1 MSEKSFVSQKSR
13 VPFAVIRVTKFLR
26 QMLSNR
32 LALAGTFFLL
42 LFVFVAVAAPLLTPY
57 SPQGTIVSG
66 NLAAPSWVKYI
77 YGDRGLS
84 QNANF
89 ADITASSVGGV
100 TLTPTA
106 QGTDSID
113 LKVSSTLGGRVLVQE
128 SLNYPYSGPPT
139 RFKGSFSIQPVGTT
153 TNAVVN
159 ATVSV
164 VRLDSVGR
172 VLQQYP
178 LRTQQVDTS
187 MAASGSIDSQDQ
199 SIVQSLGIQGVST
212 PAQYVFSA
220 PAPYNY
226 VLEMTLPAGFHG
238 EFLVQ
243 TFTLQLLGNTWG
255 LLGTDD
261 IGQDIFTQFVYGS
274 RLSLYVGLIATF
286 IGVGMGLVVGLMAG
300 YLGKVVDETLMR
312 FTDMML
318 VIPALPLLIVL
329 SFVLG
334 PNLNTIVLILGFLG
348 WMGFAR
354 LIRSQVLSLRERP
367 FIESA
372 KASGAGTTYILTK
385 HIFPNIIA
393 LTYVNLALSVPA
405 AVVGEA
411 ALSFLG
417 LGDQNVI
424 TWGRMLDLAHS
435 AGSATGL
442 SWWWIIPPGIGIA
455 VLSLSFILIGY
466 SLDELFNPRLR
477 RRR

>member
-1 MSEKSFVSQKSR
+1 MSEKASVSQKSR
-13 VPFAVIRVTKFLR
+13 VPFAVIRVMRFLR

-57 SPQGTIVSG
+57 SPQGKIVSG

-89 ADITASSVGGV
+89 AGITASSVGGV
-100 TLTPTA
+100 ALTPTT
-106 QGTDSID
+106 QGTNSID
-113 LKVSSTLGGRVLVQE
+113 LKVSSTSAGRVLVQE
-128 SLNYPYSGPPT
+128 SLSYPYTGPPS
-139 RFKGSFSIQPVGTT
+139 RFTGRFSILPLGTT
-153 TNAVVN
+153 RALINV
-159 ATVSV
+159 TVLV
-164 VRLDSVGR
+164 DRLDSGGR

-178 LRTQQVDTS
+178 LTTQQVNAS

-199 SIVQSLGIQGVST
+199 SIVQSLGIQGVAT

-220 PAPYNY
+220 AAPYSY
-226 VLEMTLPAGFHG
+226 VLQMTLPAGFHG

-243 TFTLQLLGNTWG
+243 NFTLQLLGNTWG

-274 RLSLYVGLIATF
+274 RLSLYVGLVATF
-286 IGVGMGLVVGLMAG
+286 IGVGLGLVVGLMAG

-424 TWGRMLDLAHS
+424 TWGRMLDLAHT
-435 AGSATGL
+435 AGTATGL